1 MYATCIG
8 TYSRYWVPNRSKVA
22 SRASGA
28 TGTPEIISAIS
39 SPISHWRLSA
49 RLDLRYILRSATVQ
63 YDVLSGTVSTV
74 WMSARRLMGLVGGLT
89 LWSLSV
95 CGFALCGGLTLG
107 AEVGSPSIALHAFAR
122 VTAKGGRFTIARWE
136 SWCPPFP
143 FTPSPPAM
151 RASHGFSP
159 LSGCG
164 LICPRVLVA
173 ASTLLELGAQ

>member
-1 MYATCIG
+1 
-8 TYSRYWVPNRSKVA
+8 VPNRSKVA

-28 TGTPEIISAIS
+28 TGTPDIISAIS
-39 SPISHWRLSA
+39 SPVSHWRLSA

-122 VTAKGGRFTIARWE
+122 DGERRPLHDSRWE

-151 RASHGFSP
+151 RASHGFTVERLRSHLP
-159 LSGCG
+159 ARARSSAPFVS
-164 LICPRVLVA
+164 IH
-173 ASTLLELGAQ
+173 TLLELGAQ